1 MYAKEFE
8 TPTAI
13 KRQIRKNGEEKKGPC
28 QELKPLFILR
38 PKIPT
43 QLMTAQGLSLPTI
56 NLPFQGLSPET
67 LFAGEGFVQP

>member
-1 MYAKEFE
+1 MYNELSKEFE

-38 PKIPT
+38 AKIPT
-43 QLMTAQGLSLPTI
+43 Q
-56 NLPFQGLSPET
+56 
-67 LFAGEGFVQP
+67 